1 MDINKVFPKPK
12 EVEEELKRK
21 REDDEK
27 KAEKEELER
36 IKSLAPPIQAPK
48 MSQLIEERHH
58 FIGLFY
64 LFSKSGPDWR
74 PFSGLASF
82 KPLSH

>member
-48 MSQLIEERHH
+48 MSQLIEERHINYH
-58 FIGLFY
+58 WSVLFK
-64 LFSKSGPDWR
+64 F
-74 PFSGLASF
+74 
-82 KPLSH
+82 

>member
-48 MSQLIEERHH
+48 MSQLIEERY
-58 FIGLFY
+58 FYYLWFVLFK
-64 LFSKSGPDWR
+64 F
-74 PFSGLASF
+74 
-82 KPLSH
+82 

>member
-48 MSQLIEERHH
+48 MSQLIEERY
-58 FIGLFY
+58 FY
-64 LFSKSGPDWR
+64 
-74 PFSGLASF
+74 
-82 KPLSH
+82 

>member
-27 KAEKEELER
+27 KAEREELER
-36 IKSLAPPIQAPK
+36 IKSLAPPVQAPK
-48 MSQLIEERHH
+48 MSQLIEERNNLK
-58 FIGLFY
+58 FFL
-64 LFSKSGPDWR
+64 
-74 PFSGLASF
+74 
-82 KPLSH
+82 

>member
-48 MSQLIEERHH
+48 MSQLIEERYILCI
-58 FIGLFY
+58 FPLY
-64 LFSKSGPDWR
+64 LYLKTGPN
-74 PFSGLASF
+74 
-82 KPLSH
+82 

>member
-48 MSQLIEERHH
+48 MSQLIEERYTFVFVH
-58 FIGLFY
+58 FTYI
-64 LFSKSGPDWR
+64 
-74 PFSGLASF
+74 
-82 KPLSH
+82 

>member
-27 KAEKEELER
+27 KAEREELER
-36 IKSLAPPIQAPK
+36 IKSLAPPVQAPK
-48 MSQLIEERHH
+48 MSQLIEERN
-58 FIGLFY
+58 I
-64 LFSKSGPDWR
+64 
-74 PFSGLASF
+74 
-82 KPLSH
+82 

>member
-48 MSQLIEERHH
+48 MSQLIEERY
-58 FIGLFY
+58 ILCICPLY
-64 LFSKSGPDWR
+64 LYLKTGPN
-74 PFSGLASF
+74 
-82 KPLSH
+82 

>member
-27 KAEKEELER
+27 KAEREELER
-36 IKSLAPPIQAPK
+36 IKSLAPPVQAPK
-48 MSQLIEERHH
+48 MSQLIEERNNLK
-58 FIGLFY
+58 FFLLLY
-64 LFSKSGPDWR
+64 
-74 PFSGLASF
+74 
-82 KPLSH
+82 

>member
-48 MSQLIEERHH
+48 MSQLIEERH
-58 FIGLFY
+58 IL
-64 LFSKSGPDWR
+64 
-74 PFSGLASF
+74 
-82 KPLSH
+82 

>member
-48 MSQLIEERHH
+48 MSQLIEERHP
-58 FIGLFY
+58 F
-64 LFSKSGPDWR
+64 R
-74 PFSGLASF
+74 PPVS
-82 KPLSH
+82 

>member
-48 MSQLIEERHH
+48 MSQLIEERHL
-58 FIGLFY
+58 FIGVCFIY
-64 LFSKSGPDWR
+64 IQN
-74 PFSGLASF
+74 
-82 KPLSH
+82 

>member
-1 MDINKVFPKPK
+1 MLKIHLWNYHDIFPNRDEDLHKIMDINKVFPKPK

-48 MSQLIEERHH
+48 MSQLIEERY
-58 FIGLFY
+58 FY
-64 LFSKSGPDWR
+64 
-74 PFSGLASF
+74 
-82 KPLSH
+82 